1 MATKKPTSSS
11 SSRTAK
17 PAAAARSSATPK
29 PTTPGKL
36 HNLAARPS
44 YDDILGE
51 DQLVDASGVFR
62 VTSAITQAQTG
73 HDEDESMFPDHSA
86 VMRAQRAAGSD
97 FVDDGPTVDDAL
109 KDRIAIDDE
118 TAAVEK
124 RQRLATLA
132 ARAKARN
139 RTR

>member
-11 SSRTAK
+11 SSRKPTPKPAAK
-17 PAAAARSSATPK
+17 PA
-29 PTTPGKL
+29 PTTPAKL

-44 YDDILGE
+44 YDDMLGAD
-51 DQLVDASGVFR
+51 DQLVDHSGVFR
-62 VTSAITQAQTG
+62 VTAAITQAQTG

-86 VMRAQRAAGSD
+86 VMRAQRAGVSD

-109 KDRIAIDDE
+109 RDRVVE
-118 TAAVEK
+118 TEAQAAEK
-124 RQRLATLA
+124 RQRLTTLA